1 MVPWIQAWP
10 RPQRCIVPKLLWLLL
25 CCPPASL
32 PRPASLVVLL
42 QEVAFRAR
50 EEALKRRDLELQESL
65 LRFTRFLQE
74 NDAKRAKAQRRA
86 ADEERLRGEREAEIA
101 RLHGEAEACRA
112 QREAMQAQLAKV
124 ARWAHWG
131 GTAWCV
137 CVQAEARVRH
147 GCLWTCRIHHEL

>member
-1 MVPWIQAWP
+1 M
-10 RPQRCIVPKLLWLLL
+10 
-25 CCPPASL
+25 
-32 PRPASLVVLL
+32 
-42 QEVAFRAR
+42 AFRAR

-112 QREAMQAQLAKV
+112 QKEAMQAQLAKV
-124 ARWAHWG
+124 ARWAG
-131 GTAWCV
+131 GKTCATVRVLCLAVHSFTSCCLYLLQACLCFACCCTCIYAV
-137 CVQAEARVRH
+137 CELQPQ
-147 GCLWTCRIHHEL
+147 LTPPSLPCRCA